1 MILGLILNTLCGMKV
16 MERRVINRIELMQK
30 LDSIKYENISELQ
43 MHMMFRTM
51 GKNIEVEEEKD
62 DVDCNTN

>member
-1 MILGLILNTLCGMKV
+1 
-16 MERRVINRIELMQK
+16 MERRVINRVALINK
-30 LDSIKYENISELQ
+30 LNSMTYENISELQ

-51 GKNIEVEEEKD
+51 GDTIKVEEEKD

>member
-1 MILGLILNTLCGMKV
+1 
-16 MERRVINRIELMQK
+16 MERRVINRMELMQK
-30 LDSIKYENISELQ
+30 LDSMKYENISELQ

-51 GKNIEVEEEKD
+51 GKNIEIEEGQD

>member
-1 MILGLILNTLCGMKV
+1 
-16 MERRVINRIELMQK
+16 MERRVINRVELMQK
-30 LDSIKYENISELQ
+30 LDSMTYENISELQ

-51 GKNIEVEEEKD
+51 GKNIEVEEGKD

>member
-1 MILGLILNTLCGMKV
+1 
-16 MERRVINRIELMQK
+16 MERRVINRITLINK
-30 LDSIKYENISELQ
+30 LNSMTYENISELQ

-51 GKNIEVEEEKD
+51 GDTIKNNKDRKEVKD

>member
-1 MILGLILNTLCGMKV
+1 
-16 MERRVINRIELMQK
+16 MERRVINRVALINK
-30 LDSIKYENISELQ
+30 LNSITYENISELQ

-51 GKNIEVEEEKD
+51 GNTIEVDENSTEAKD

>member
-1 MILGLILNTLCGMKV
+1 
-16 MERRVINRIELMQK
+16 MERRVINRVALINK
-30 LDSIKYENISELQ
+30 LNSMTYENISELQ

-51 GKNIEVEEEKD
+51 GDTIKVDKDSTEVKD

>member
-1 MILGLILNTLCGMKV
+1 
-16 MERRVINRIELMQK
+16 MERRVINRVTLINK
-30 LDSIKYENISELQ
+30 LNSMTYENISELQ

-51 GKNIEVEEEKD
+51 GDTIEVDEDSTEVKG

>member
-1 MILGLILNTLCGMKV
+1 
-16 MERRVINRIELMQK
+16 MERRVINRITLINK
-30 LDSIKYENISELQ
+30 LNSMTYENISEVQ

-51 GKNIEVEEEKD
+51 GNTIEVDENSTEVKD